1 MLFWSV
7 YCFATLMIVSG
18 ATPFVETEIDYNGEF
33 IIRKNVTLSDSVINK
48 NFERH
53 VNFDLLCLRNAFK
66 Y

>member
-1 MLFWSV
+1 
-7 YCFATLMIVSG
+7 MIVSS